1 MFRIDDGSPA
11 PLGATFDG
19 RGVNFAL
26 FSANATGVELC
37 LFDPKGN
44 REIERVA
51 LPRRTDQVWHGYVDG
66 LVPGQLYGY
75 RVHGPYDPRRG
86 HRFNPHKLL
95 IDPYARQLYGRVR
108 WHEALFGYRMAGER
122 SRTPDRR
129 DSAPSM
135 PKCIVEDP
143 SHRWGDD
150 RPPRRPAPDSIVY
163 EAHVKGLTQLH
174 PDVPQAMRGTYDAL
188 GHPAVIDHL
197 VRLGITAIELLPI
210 HAFVDDRFLVE
221 KGLRNYWGYSTLAYF
236 APEPRYLGNAGTAG
250 LKSAVRAL
258 HDA

>member
-51 LPRRTDQVWHGYVDG
+51 LPRRTDQVWHVYVDG

-163 EAHVKGLTQLH
+163 EAHVKGLTAA
-174 PDVPQAMRGTYDAL
+174 PSRGAAGDAR
-188 GHPAVIDHL
+188 HL
-197 VRLGITAIELLPI
+197 
-210 HAFVDDRFLVE
+210 
-221 KGLRNYWGYSTLAYF
+221 
-236 APEPRYLGNAGTAG
+236 
-250 LKSAVRAL
+250 
-258 HDA
+258 